1 MLNVETWEQIIE
13 GRYAI
18 VGSPDTV
25 ADTLIDSL
33 GRLGTGNLLGLFQLG
48 SLPHD
53 LTAKNMQL
61 FSEKVMPRL
70 RAEFPEGAPVHRPSA
85 KVA

>member
-1 MLNVETWEQIIE
+1 
-13 GRYAI
+13 

-25 ADTLIDSL
+25 TDLLVDSL
-33 GRLGTGNLLGLFQLG
+33 SRLGTGNLLGLFQLG

-53 LTAKNMQL
+53 LTMKNMQL
-61 FSEKVMPRL
+61 FAEQVLPRL
-70 RAEFPEGAPVHRPSA
+70 RKEFPEGEPVYRPSA